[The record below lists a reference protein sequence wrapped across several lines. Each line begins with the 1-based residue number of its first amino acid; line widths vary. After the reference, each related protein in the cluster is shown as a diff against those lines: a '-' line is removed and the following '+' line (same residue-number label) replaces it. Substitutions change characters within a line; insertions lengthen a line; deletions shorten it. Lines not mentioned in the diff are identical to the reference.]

1 VRAFKDPDHDQLTQN
16 REKKNKDA
24 RKVENITLA
33 EVAPDISLAS
43 IKHTERKPP

>member
-1 VRAFKDPDHDQLTQN
+1 VRAYKDPNHDQLTQN

-24 RKVENITLA
+24 KKVETTTIA

-43 IKHTERKPP
+43 IKNTERKPP